1 MLNPKGRELAV
12 LELGKE
18 MCRCA
23 GSREAMSTIACLGN
37 PS

>member
-1 MLNPKGRELAV
+1 MLDPKGRVLAV

-18 MCRCA
+18 MHRCA
-23 GSREAMSTIACLGN
+23 GSREAMSAIACLGN